1 MPAVSNT
8 VGFIVNQMLFDLTL
22 LFEDLKKIEKCVCGE
37 KEGEEGEGGGS

>member
-22 LFEDLKKIEKCVCGE
+22 LFEDKKKIEKCVW
-37 KEGEEGEGGGS
+37 